1 MPTHRLN
8 LLRAVLTFLLLL
20 SVDHDSIVFDCF
32 VVIVIGIWHS
42 FCYCCCCGK
51 AWWLFLLCW
60 QHRSFIAV
68 HSLLLLLASL
78 SLSLM
83 PLLLVFVD
91 SIVIPLLTSYSWL
104 LLSMLTLLVLLYL
117 MVMVLGVLLLYLL
130 ERSLS
135 GSLIADFMC
144 TSRESILVGVVLY
157 CIFGMKCV

>member
-1 MPTHRLN
+1 M
-8 LLRAVLTFLLLL
+8 LTFLLLL
-20 SVDHDSIVFDCF
+20 SVDHDSIDFDCF

-117 MVMVLGVLLLYLL
+117 MVMLLGVLLLYML

-135 GSLIADFMC
+135 GSL
-144 TSRESILVGVVLY
+144 LVDCWFYVHINENRFSLVKCSTAVLVWNS
-157 CIFGMKCV
+157 CRNVCLF